1 MQHAARIPL
10 PRTQRW
16 LTRSLIIASV
26 FAATSLNASH
36 VRAAEPITAASGS
49 ETAVAKNSAKLPR
62 VIVLATGGT
71 IAGQADARAADAYN
85 AGSIGAQQ
93 LIDAVPGID
102 KLARL
107 SAEQV
112 ASIGSQDMNDKVWFQ
127 LARRIQQIS
136 DHNQADAIV
145 ITHGTDTLEETAF
158 FLDLV
163 LHTDKPVILVGSMRP
178 STAIS
183 ADGPGNLYEAIEVA
197 ASTQARGRGVLIV
210 LNDKIEEARWATKTN
225 TTNIDTFRSPDTGS
239 AGYVDPASVRF
250 MTAQPEHRA
259 AALNLPTDGLLP
271 RVEIIYAHS
280 NMDGTLIDA
289 AVANHAQGIVLAGV
303 GDGNTSAEALAALER
318 AVKQGVVVVRSTRVG
333 SGFVNRNVEVND
345 DQQGFIVSL
354 DLNPQKARILT
365 QLLLANGVSSPA
377 KLQQAFSATW

>member
-1 MQHAARIPL
+1 
-10 PRTQRW
+10 
-16 LTRSLIIASV
+16 
-26 FAATSLNASH
+26 
-36 VRAAEPITAASGS
+36 
-49 ETAVAKNSAKLPR
+49 
-62 VIVLATGGT
+62 
-71 IAGQADARAADAYN
+71 
-85 AGSIGAQQ
+85 
-93 LIDAVPGID
+93 
-102 KLARL
+102 
-107 SAEQV
+107 
-112 ASIGSQDMNDKVWFQ
+112 
-127 LARRIQQIS
+127 
-136 DHNQADAIV
+136 V

-250 MTAQPEHRA
+250 MTAQPEHRG